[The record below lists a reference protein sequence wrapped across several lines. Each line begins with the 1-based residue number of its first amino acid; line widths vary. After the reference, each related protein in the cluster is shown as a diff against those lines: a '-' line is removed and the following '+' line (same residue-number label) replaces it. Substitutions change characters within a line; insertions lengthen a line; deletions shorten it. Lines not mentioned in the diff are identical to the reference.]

1 MPKSEVNFNPQADVC
16 SLDKSTRMEI
26 PLHRRLMGYA
36 DHVNLRS
43 SRILRELKAG
53 RTPTCFKLNLGDPRV
68 IELCG
73 LAGVSSVWICN
84 EHVSNDWF
92 NLENQIRAAKLY
104 DVDTIVRV
112 EKGSYSDFVKP
123 FEADATAIMVPHV
136 RTPEEA
142 RQIVQMTRFH
152 PLGRRA
158 LDGGNPDGRYCQV
171 PVAEYM
177 AHSNSEKLLIFQI
190 ECPVALENVEAIA
203 AVPGFDMLLFGPGDF
218 SHLIGKP
225 GQVNAPEVVAARKR
239 VGAVAKK
246 YGKYAMA
253 PGMMAPR
260 AVLQEEGYNVF
271 TLGADVLGL
280 GEYFRAQLA
289 ALNATVPKGSTHS
302 PYEGAADK
310 SASLRRAPELAEPTR
325 ARLTA

>member
-1 MPKSEVNFNPQADVC
+1 M
-16 SLDKSTRMEI
+16 
-26 PLHRRLMGYA
+26 
-36 DHVNLRS
+36 NLRS
-43 SRILRELKAG
+43 SRILRELRAG
-53 RTPTCFKLNLGDPRV
+53 QRPTCFKLNLGDPRV

-73 LAGVSSVWICN
+73 LAGASAVWICN

-112 EKGSYSDFVKP
+112 EKGSYSDYVKP

-136 RTPEEA
+136 KTAEEA
-142 RQIVQMTRFH
+142 RHIVEMTRFY

-158 LDGGNPDGRYCQV
+158 LDGGNADGRYCQI
-171 PVAEYM
+171 PLTDYM
-177 AHSNSEKLLIFQI
+177 AHSNTERLLIFQI

-203 AVPGFDMLLFGPGDF
+203 AVPGYDLLLFGPGDF

-225 GQVNAPEVVAARKR
+225 GQINAPEVVAARQR
-239 VGAVAKK
+239 VGAAARKH
-246 YGKYAMA
+246 GKYVMA

-260 AVLQEEGYNVF
+260 PVLEAEGYHVF

-280 GEYFRAQLA
+280 GEYFKTQLKA
-289 ALNATVPKGSTHS
+289 FEA
-302 PYEGAADK
+302 
-310 SASLRRAPELAEPTR
+310 
-325 ARLTA
+325 